1 MIRRAWQNARVRRL
15 LTRAYRVGGLTRA
28 EARRASRDA
37 LRATRAQ
44 SGQALVEIALCL
56 PVLAALM
63 LGGITGGIAV
73 SRVHGAQNGA
83 QSAANYWTAH
93 PDASPDDVQ
102 AYAVQHS
109 APAESSTTATA
120 TRDGDTG
127 EVCTAVPWR
136 IEAVILTRDGTARS
150 CSTAILGGQS

>member
-1 MIRRAWQNARVRRL
+1 MIRAWLKQRRVRRSL
-15 LTRAYRVGGLTRA
+15 VRAFRVGGLTRSDARAAARETFGA
-28 EARRASRDA
+28 ER
-37 LRATRAQ
+37 
-44 SGQALVEIALCL
+44 GQALVEIALCL

-73 SRVHGAQNGA
+73 SRVHGAANGA
-83 QSAANYWTAH
+83 ESAARYWTAH

-120 TRDGDTG
+120 TRDGATG

-136 IEAVILTRDGTARS
+136 IEAVLLTRDGTARA
-150 CSTAILGGQS
+150 CSTALLDGTP